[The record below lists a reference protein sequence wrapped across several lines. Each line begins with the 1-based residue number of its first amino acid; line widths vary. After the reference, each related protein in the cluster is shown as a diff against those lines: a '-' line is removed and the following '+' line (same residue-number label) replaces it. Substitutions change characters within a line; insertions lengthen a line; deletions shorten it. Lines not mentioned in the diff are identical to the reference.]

1 MEWMYSLMRTKNII
15 LQLCISFKNW
25 FDYKIRNLIKCILS
39 ELSFY
44 LKVDFVQKIV
54 YSFLQGCHLWYCYG
68 AYTNQRENEY
78 CIIYWLRKIKPKNT
92 HDSMNYEI
100 LRDQHT
106 RCILISTISYFN
118 IYTETKCK
126 KNKSKIIAALSLSNI
141 FRY

>member
-1 MEWMYSLMRTKNII
+1 MEWMNSLMRTKNII
-15 LQLCISFKNW
+15 SQLCISLKNW

-39 ELSFY
+39 ELPQSRFGTKNS
-44 LKVDFVQKIV
+44 LFI
-54 YSFLQGCHLWYCYG
+54 LQGCHLWYCYG

-100 LRDQHT
+100 LCDQHT